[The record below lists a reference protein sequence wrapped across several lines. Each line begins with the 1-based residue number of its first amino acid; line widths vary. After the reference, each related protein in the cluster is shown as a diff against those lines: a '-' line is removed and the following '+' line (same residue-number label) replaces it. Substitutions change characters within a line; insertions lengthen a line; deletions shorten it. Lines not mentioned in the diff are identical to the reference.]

1 MTTLL
6 SALIGAGA
14 GYAYYHY
21 IGCISGTCPI
31 QTNPYLSTLFGAV
44 MAMLILPDGIN
55 WVKKTWDEKRGTMD
69 VSSATVAGQPPRAT
83 FANITRDE
91 FLALKDQPNTVVL
104 DVRTKMEWNMGHV
117 DGATLIDINSSDF
130 SAQIDKLDPSKT
142 YLVYCRS
149 GRRSASAAQIMID
162 KGFTDVKNVRSGQA
176 GLF

>member
-21 IGCISGTCPI
+21 IGCVSGTCPI
-31 QTNPYLSTLFGAV
+31 QTNPYLSTIFGAV
-44 MAMLILPDGIN
+44 MAVLILPDGIN
-55 WVKKTWDEKRGTMD
+55 WVKNKLDEGGGTMQ
-69 VSSATVAGQPPRAT
+69 SAEAGVGQPPRAT
-83 FANITRDE
+83 YVNISRDE

-117 DGATLIDINSSDF
+117 DGATLIDINSPTFEADV
-130 SAQIDKLDPSKT
+130 QKLDPSKS

-149 GRRSASAAQIMID
+149 GRRSALAANILI
-162 KGFTDVKNVRSGQA
+162 KNGFTDVKNVKTGQA

>member
-21 IGCISGTCPI
+21 IGCVSGTCPI

-44 MAMLILPDGIN
+44 MAVLILPDGVN
-55 WVKKTWDEKRGTMD
+55 WVKSKLDIGGG
-69 VSSATVAGQPPRAT
+69 ATEAAVAGQPPRAT
-83 FANITRDE
+83 YVNISRDE

-117 DGATLIDINSSDF
+117 DGATLIDINSPTF
-130 SAQIDKLDPSKT
+130 EAEVKKLDPSKT

-149 GRRSASAAQIMID
+149 GRRSVLAANILI
-162 KGFTDVKNVRSGQA
+162 KNGFTDVKNVKTGQG

>member
-21 IGCISGTCPI
+21 IGCVSGTCPI

-44 MAMLILPDGIN
+44 MAVLILPDGVN

-69 VSSATVAGQPPRAT
+69 VSEAGVAQPPSARVV
-83 FANITRDE
+83 NISRDE

-117 DGATLIDINSSDF
+117 DGATLIDINSPTF
-130 SAQIDKLDPSKT
+130 EAEIKKLDPSKT

-149 GRRSASAAQIMID
+149 GRRSALAANILI
-162 KGFTDVKNVRSGQA
+162 KNGFTDVKNVKTGQS

>member
-21 IGCISGTCPI
+21 IGCVSGTCPI
-31 QTNPYLSTLFGAV
+31 QTNPYLSTIFGAV
-44 MAMLILPDGIN
+44 MAVLILPDGIN
-55 WVKKTWDEKRGTMD
+55 WVKNKLDEGRGTLD
-69 VSSATVAGQPPRAT
+69 VAQAGAGQPPRANYV
-83 FANITRDE
+83 NISRDE

-117 DGATLIDINSSDF
+117 DGATLIDINSPTFEADV
-130 SAQIDKLDPSKT
+130 QKLDPSKT

-149 GRRSASAAQIMID
+149 GRRSVLAANILI
-162 KGFTDVKNVRSGQA
+162 KNGFTDVKNVKTGQA

>member
-21 IGCISGTCPI
+21 IGCVSGTCPI
-31 QTNPYLSTLFGAV
+31 QTNPYLSTIFGAV
-44 MAMLILPDGIN
+44 MAVLILPDGIN
-55 WVKKTWDEKRGTMD
+55 WVKNKLDGGRGTTD
-69 VSSATVAGQPPRAT
+69 VAQAGAGQPPRANYV
-83 FANITRDE
+83 NISRDE

-117 DGATLIDINSSDF
+117 DGATLIDINSPTF
-130 SAQIDKLDPSKT
+130 EAEIKKLDPSKT

-149 GRRSASAAQIMID
+149 GRRSALAANILI
-162 KGFTDVKNVRSGQA
+162 KNGFTDVKNVKTGQG

>member
-21 IGCISGTCPI
+21 IGCVSGTCPI
-31 QTNPYLSTLFGAV
+31 QTNPYLSTIFGAV
-44 MAMLILPDGIN
+44 MAALILPDSVH
-55 WVKKTWDEKRGTMD
+55 WVKTKFD
-69 VSSATVAGQPPRAT
+69 VGGGAAQATVAGQPPRASYV
-83 FANITRDE
+83 NINRDE
-91 FLALKDQPNTVVL
+91 FFAQKDQPNTVIL

-117 DGATLIDINSSDF
+117 AGATLIDINSADF
-130 SAQIDKLDPSKT
+130 DAKIDQLDKSKT

-149 GRRSASAAQIMID
+149 GNRSSNAANIMIK

>member
-44 MAMLILPDGIN
+44 MAVLILPDGVN
-55 WVKKTWDEKRGTMD
+55 WVKNKMD
-69 VSSATVAGQPPRAT
+69 GGRATADSAQAGVGQPQRA
-83 FANITRDE
+83 AYVNISRDE

-117 DGATLIDINSSDF
+117 DDATLIDINSPTF
-130 SAQIDKLDPSKT
+130 EAEVKKLDPSKT

-149 GRRSASAAQIMID
+149 GRRSALAANILI
-162 KGFTDVKNVRSGQA
+162 KNGFTDVKNVKTGQS

>member
-44 MAMLILPDGIN
+44 MAVLILPDGVN

-69 VSSATVAGQPPRAT
+69 VSEAGVGQPPRAT
-83 FANITRDE
+83 YVNISRDE

-117 DGATLIDINSSDF
+117 DGATLIDINSPTF
-130 SAQIDKLDPSKT
+130 EAEVKKLDPSKT

-149 GRRSASAAQIMID
+149 GRRSALAANILI
-162 KGFTDVKNVRSGQA
+162 KNGFTDVKNVKTGQS

>member
-21 IGCISGTCPI
+21 IGCVSGTCPI
-31 QTNPYLSTLFGAV
+31 QTNPYLSTIFGAV
-44 MAMLILPDGIN
+44 MAVLILPDGIN
-55 WVKKTWDEKRGTMD
+55 WVKTKLDGAGGSAE
-69 VSSATVAGQPPRAT
+69 VSEAGVGQPPRASYV
-83 FANITRDE
+83 NINRDE
-91 FLALKDQPNTVVL
+91 FFAQKDQPNTVIL

-117 DGATLIDINSSDF
+117 AGATLIDINSADF
-130 SAQIDKLDPSKT
+130 DAKIDQLDKSKT

-149 GRRSASAAQIMID
+149 GNRSSIAANIMIK
-162 KGFTDVKNVRSGQA
+162 KGFTDVKNVRTGQA

>member
-31 QTNPYLSTLFGAV
+31 QTNPFLSTLFGAV
-44 MAMLILPDGIN
+44 MAMLILPDGIS
-55 WVKKTWDEKRGTMD
+55 WVKKTWDEKRGTMEAAQAG
-69 VSSATVAGQPPRAT
+69 VGQPARASYS
-83 FANITRDE
+83 NITRDE
-91 FLALKDQPNTVVL
+91 FLSLKDQPNTVVL

-117 DGATLIDINSSDF
+117 AGATLIDINSGDF
-130 SAQIDKLDPSKT
+130 DAKIDQLDKSKT

-149 GRRSASAAQIMID
+149 GNRSSTAANIMIK
-162 KGFTDVKNVRSGQA
+162 KGFTDVKNVRSGQG